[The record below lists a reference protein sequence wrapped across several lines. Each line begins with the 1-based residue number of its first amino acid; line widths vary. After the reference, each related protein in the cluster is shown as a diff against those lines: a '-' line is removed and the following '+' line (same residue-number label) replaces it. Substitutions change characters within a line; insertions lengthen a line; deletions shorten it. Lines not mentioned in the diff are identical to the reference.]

1 MYLSR
6 GTDRVNGV
14 ALRNDNRVSHS
25 LIEWNPVSNRILTA
39 RIRQIVVYAPTEK
52 TPVADNSSFYN
63 HLESLVSSTPPCDQI
78 VILGE
83 FNAVIGTN
91 RASYESV
98 IGNFARAAS
107 MTFQRGFWSCV
118 PSKILLSSGL
128 FSGLMSS
135 ARPGYLMM
143 VTPRKN
149 EIYHMLT
156 KDQTLFTSYRVIQ
169 RRRASSELGSPPCRQ
184 LAL

>member
-98 IGNFARAAS
+98 IGYFASGSINDISSR
-107 MTFQRGFWSCV
+107 
-118 PSKILLSSGL
+118 LLVVCSL
-128 FSGLMSS
+128 
-135 ARPGYLMM
+135 
-143 VTPRKN
+143 KN
-149 EIYHMLT
+149 LAVVGSFFRIDVLRSTWISNDGHT
-156 KDQTLFTSYRVIQ
+156 KK
-169 RRRASSELGSPPCRQ
+169 E
-184 LAL
+184 